1 MSELAPRTFVK
12 DLDLALGL
20 QQAIESAEIDE
31 GLIPF
36 LKLFFDL
43 PISPH
48 GSCYGHFDKWGT
60 VPYLSF
66 LLDNVDG
73 QNDGVRKQE
82 LFLQGIHTLQG
93 RIDTRLGAGVI
104 EVVFQ
109 EEDRGV
115 DASNDYTVQFNVK
128 DGGLF
133 YEMGD
138 EMFDVVW
145 EEFTDMVRE
154 IS

>member
-1 MSELAPRTFVK
+1 MSEFAPLTFVK
-12 DLDLALGL
+12 DPDLALEL
-20 QQAIESAEIDE
+20 QRAVESPEIDQ

-36 LKLFFDL
+36 LKLFLDI

-48 GSCYGHFDKWGT
+48 GSCYGHFDKWGAY
-60 VPYLSF
+60 PYLSF
-66 LLDNVDG
+66 SLDNVDG

-82 LFLQGIHTLQG
+82 LFLQGIGTLQS
-93 RIDTRLGAGVI
+93 RIDARLGPGAV
-104 EVVFQ
+104 EVVFE

-128 DGGLF
+128 DGALF
-133 YEMGD
+133 NAMGD

-145 EEFTDMVRE
+145 KEFTDMVQA